1 MLSCLHSRLNPA
13 LDQLFAAD
21 TARLPAAAALLRLWL
36 TLTVAL
42 GSCGVAR
49 RIFANSRRNKL
60 LQVRATDARR
70 TAALLPQLLTTA
82 QRCRA
87 WSSVARWM
95 LLRA

>member
-21 TARLPAAAALLRLWL
+21 TARLPAAAALSPLWH

-42 GSCGVAR
+42 GFCGVVP

-60 LQVRATDARR
+60 LQVRATDA
-70 TAALLPQLLTTA
+70 
-82 QRCRA
+82 
-87 WSSVARWM
+87 
-95 LLRA
+95 

>member
-21 TARLPAAAALLRLWL
+21 TARLPAAALLRLWL

-70 TAALLPQLLTTA
+70 TATLLPQLLTTA